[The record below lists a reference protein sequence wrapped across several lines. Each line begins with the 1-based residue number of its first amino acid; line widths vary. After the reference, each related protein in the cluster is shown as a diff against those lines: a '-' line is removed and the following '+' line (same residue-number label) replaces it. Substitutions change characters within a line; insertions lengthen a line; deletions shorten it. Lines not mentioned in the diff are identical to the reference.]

1 MEGVYRFYDSKLA
14 SRVAA
19 SSSPAPATRVDGAS
33 PPPNADAPGT
43 ADTASIILR
52 DLLAGIKGE
61 DGKPYFQGTGD
72 KRGAISFLP
81 SGKMLIQLFDK
92 ADLSTVLHETG
103 HLFLEVMG
111 DLATAENAPA
121 ALKAEY
127 AKAPPLTRGSTP
139 STPTTPGR

>member
-1 MEGVYRFYDSKLA
+1 M
-14 SRVAA
+14 
-19 SSSPAPATRVDGAS
+19 
-33 PPPNADAPGT
+33 
-43 ADTASIILR
+43 
-52 DLLAGIKGE
+52 
-61 DGKPYFQGTGD
+61 
-72 KRGAISFLP
+72 P
-81 SGKMLIQLFDK
+81 SGKTLIQLFDK

-139 STPTTPGR
+139 QAPRSRASTAGKPFRVQLSCPLDHRWRQMQRGRSAPEAMCT